1 MAPEVETQTT
11 ASTATRPRPG
21 WFPGRV
27 PTEQLLW
34 TGLIVVMALDVLT
47 TCIGLERGLTEGNPV
62 MAAAIQQAGLGGLV
76 LVKTL
81 VVASGVAARTALPQ
95 HRYVIPVG
103 LSTPCAIA
111 VLVNTTLLLSTIP
124 PYCARADELPLAC

>member
-1 MAPEVETQTT
+1 MAPEVERQTT
-11 ASTATRPRPG
+11 ASTATRPRPEVLS
-21 WFPGRV
+21 GRV

-34 TGLIVVMALDVLT
+34 AGLILVMTLDVIT
-47 TCIGLERGLTEGNPV
+47 TGIGLERGLTEGNPV

-76 LVKTL
+76 LVKAL

-95 HRYVIPVG
+95 HRYVIPLG

-111 VLVNTTLLLSTIP
+111 VLVNTTLLL
-124 PYCARADELPLAC
+124 

>member
-34 TGLIVVMALDVLT
+34 TELIVVMALDVLT
-47 TCIGLERGLTEGNPV
+47 TGIGLERGLTEGNPV

-95 HRYVIPVG
+95 HRYVIPLG
-103 LSTPCAIA
+103 LLIRSF
-111 VLVNTTLLLSTIP
+111 VTL
-124 PYCARADELPLAC
+124 YRRDESKHGFQSL